1 MMLIDSITNNF
12 HEVYYNSKV
21 WMWTNFM
28 GVPCYKCPLDLWV
41 YQEIM
46 NDTKPD
52 IIIETGTGVGGTTL
66 FLSLMMEML
75 GKGLVITIDISKR
88 IMLSGHNRIL
98 DLVGDSVSDKIVREV
113 KAQIQPDSKVMV
125 ILDSDHT
132 KAHVLKEL
140 EIYSQLVTVGNYLI
154 VEDTNINGHPVES
167 GWGPGPLEA
176 LIEWQNNPY
185 SQNFKTDM
193 NRQKFGL
200 TFNPNGYLLRVK

>member
-1 MMLIDSITNNF
+1 MTLIDSITNNF
-12 HEVYYNSKV
+12 HEIYYNSKV

-41 YQEIM
+41 YQEIL

-88 IMLSGHNRIL
+88 IVLSGHNRIL

-113 KAQIQPDSKVMV
+113 KAQIQPESKVMV

-176 LIEWQNNPY
+176 LLEWQDNPY